1 MMNYVYHDVS
11 KSKKIFKEKAGRG
24 GGGRLDR
31 IRTRYQN
38 TRVNFPPL
46 SLPLIRL
53 KFLNT
58 A

>member
-11 KSKKIFKEKAGRG
+11 KSKKSLKRRQGGE